1 MLIVLVGCASA
12 FIMPTPPHQEIS
24 EKPLIGGWK
33 TEVKGID
40 MGLDNP
46 NVAYDQSI
54 KAARKCGFCMG

>member
-12 FIMPTPPHQEIS
+12 FMPTSPHQEIS